1 MRLVDAQIGEVVRVV
16 GFRGRKLDARLL
28 QVGLYP
34 GDRMRVLRLAPLG
47 GPLLVDVG
55 GREMALGRGVARRI
69 LVEAE

>member
-1 MRLVDAQIGEVVRVV
+1 MRLVDVKIGEVVRVV
-16 GFRGRKLDARLL
+16 GFRGNKVDARLL

-34 GDRMRVLRLAPLG
+34 GDRMRLLRLAPLG

-55 GREMALGRGVARRI
+55 GREMALGRAVARRI

>member
-1 MRLVDAQIGEVVRVV
+1 MRLVDAKVGEVVRVV
-16 GFRGRKLDARLL
+16 GFRGRKLDSKLL

-34 GDRMRVLRLAPLG
+34 GDRMRLLRLAPLG

-69 LVEAE
+69 LVEVE